1 MRMRAFSMEKRS
13 RSYLQLIKP
22 GITLSNTISGVA
34 GFFLAA
40 SIVGFDW
47 LVLLGAAG
55 GIAFIIASAC
65 VMNNILDRDIDKR
78 MKRTAKRDIASG
90 VIGIKKA
97 LIFGIALGV
106 IGFGLLAFLTNTLTV
121 LLGIVAYVWYV
132 AIYGVAKRT
141 TAWSTLIGGVA
152 GALPPVAGYTA
163 LTGHVDA
170 GAIILFLILFF
181 WQMPHFYAIAMFR
194 KSDYASAK
202 LPVWSVKYGMKSS
215 KVQILLFTIIFA
227 IVFALPTVFN
237 YTGVVYLVGSLLL
250 SAYWLYKGISLYNKV
265 DDVKWARQMFGVSL
279 LVMLSMS
286 LLIAVG
292 GYLP

>member
-1 MRMRAFSMEKRS
+1 MEKRS

-40 SIVGFDW
+40 SFMGFS
-47 LVLLGAAG
+47 LSALLGAAG

-90 VIGIKKA
+90 VIGIRKA
-97 LIFGIALGV
+97 LIFGVALGV

-132 AIYGVAKRT
+132 AIYGIAKRT

-163 LTGHVDA
+163 LTGHIDA

-194 KSDYASAK
+194 QSDYASAK

-279 LVMLSMS
+279 LVMLLMS
-286 LLIAVG
+286 LLIAIG

>member
-1 MRMRAFSMEKRS
+1 MERHS

-40 SIVGFDW
+40 SFVAFSWTAFVG
-47 LVLLGAAG
+47 AIG

-78 MKRTAKRDIASG
+78 MKRTAKRDVANG
-90 VIGIKKA
+90 VISIPKA
-97 LIFGIALGV
+97 LVFGIAMGI

-132 AIYGVAKRT
+132 AIYGLAKRT
-141 TAWSTLIGGVA
+141 TVYSTLIGGVA

-163 LTGHVDA
+163 LTGNIDA
-170 GAIILFLILFF
+170 GAIVLFLILFF

-194 KSDYASAK
+194 QSDYASAK

-215 KVQILLFTIIFA
+215 KLQILLFTIVFA

-237 YTGVVYLVGSLLL
+237 YTGVVYLVGSLAL
-250 SAYWLYKGISLYNKV
+250 SGYWLYKGISIYNKV
-265 DDVKWARQMFGVSL
+265 DDIKWARTMFGVSL

>member
-1 MRMRAFSMEKRS
+1 MERRS

-22 GITLSNTISGVA
+22 GITLSNTISGIA

-40 SIVGFDW
+40 SFVAFSWSALVG
-47 LVLLGAAG
+47 VVG
-55 GIAFIIASAC
+55 GIALIIASAC

-78 MKRTAKRDIASG
+78 MKRTAKRDVASG
-90 VIGIKKA
+90 VISISKA
-97 LIFGIALGV
+97 LVFGIAIGLV
-106 IGFGLLAFLTNTLTV
+106 GFGLLIFLTNTLTV
-121 LLGIVAYVWYV
+121 VLGAIAYVWYI
-132 AIYGVAKRT
+132 AIYGLAKRT
-141 TAWSTLIGGVA
+141 TVYSTLIGGVA

-163 LTGHVDA
+163 LTGTIDA

-194 KSDYASAK
+194 QSDYASAN

-215 KVQILLFTIIFA
+215 KLQILVFTIVFA

-237 YTGVVYLVGSLLL
+237 YTGVVYLVSSLAF
-250 SAYWLYKGISLYNKV
+250 SGYWLYKALSLYNKV
-265 DDVKWARQMFGVSL
+265 DDVKWSRTMFGVSL

>member
-1 MRMRAFSMEKRS
+1 MEKRS

-22 GITLSNTISGVA
+22 GITLSNTISGIA

-40 SIVGFDW
+40 SFMGFS
-47 LVLLGAAG
+47 LSALLGAAG

-90 VIGIKKA
+90 VIGIRKA
-97 LIFGIALGV
+97 LIFGIALGIV
-106 IGFGLLAFLTNTLTV
+106 GFGLLAFLTNTLTV

-132 AIYGVAKRT
+132 AIYGIAKRT

-163 LTGHVDA
+163 LTGYIDA

-194 KSDYASAK
+194 QSDYASAK

-237 YTGVVYLVGSLLL
+237 YTGVVYLIGSLLL

-286 LLIAVG
+286 LLIAIG

>member
-1 MRMRAFSMEKRS
+1 M
-13 RSYLQLIKP
+13 QLIKP

-40 SIVGFDW
+40 SFVAFSWSTLI
-47 LVLLGAAG
+47 GAVG
-55 GIAFIIASAC
+55 GIALIIASAC

-78 MKRTAKRDIASG
+78 MKRTAKRDVANG
-90 VIGIKKA
+90 VISIPKA
-97 LIFGIALGV
+97 LAFGIALGI
-106 IGFGLLAFLTNTLTV
+106 IGFGLLIFLTNTLTV
-121 LLGIVAYVWYV
+121 VLGIIAYVWYV
-132 AIYGVAKRT
+132 AIYGLAKRT
-141 TAWSTLIGGVA
+141 TVYSTLIGGVA

-163 LTGHVDA
+163 LTGTIDA

-194 KSDYASAK
+194 QSDYASAN

-237 YTGVVYLVGSLLL
+237 YTGYIYLAGSVLL
-250 SAYWLYKGISLYNKV
+250 SLYWLYKGIALYNKV

>member
-1 MRMRAFSMEKRS
+1 VERRS

-40 SIVGFDW
+40 SFVAFSWSALI
-47 LVLLGAAG
+47 GAVG
-55 GIAFIIASAC
+55 GIALIIASAC

-78 MKRTAKRDIASG
+78 MKRTAKRDVASG
-90 VIGIKKA
+90 VMSVPKA
-97 LIFGIALGV
+97 LVFGIVVGL
-106 IGFGLLAFLTNTLTV
+106 IGFALLAVLTNTLTV
-121 LLGIVAYVWYV
+121 LLGAVAYVWYV
-132 AIYGVAKRT
+132 AIYGLAKRT
-141 TAWSTLIGGVA
+141 TVYSTLIGGVA

-163 LTGHVDA
+163 LTGTIDA

-194 KSDYASAK
+194 QADYASAK

-215 KVQILLFTIIFA
+215 KLQIFLFTIVFA
-227 IVFALPTVFN
+227 IVFALPTFYG
-237 YTGVVYLVGSLLL
+237 YTGVTYLVGSLAL
-250 SAYWLYKGISLYNKV
+250 SAYWLFKGIALYNKV